1 MPLNSNILLIT
12 DFYTSILPSAI
23 QSNVNASKTTAATPI
38 NILTIKTAF
47 SIPEPRQRT
56 SHRRARNRDY
66 CPVLMPGQP
75 ATHAGNRSRNA
86 KCVTFNVLLRYT
98 LPMPR
103 TKVSTLNLR
112 INPAVKR
119 AIRQAAALEHRSIAN
134 MVEVLIRRHCDD
146 TGIVISDS
154 QTDPT
159 NGEADG

>member
-1 MPLNSNILLIT
+1 
-12 DFYTSILPSAI
+12 
-23 QSNVNASKTTAATPI
+23 
-38 NILTIKTAF
+38 
-47 SIPEPRQRT
+47 
-56 SHRRARNRDY
+56 
-66 CPVLMPGQP
+66 
-75 ATHAGNRSRNA
+75 
-86 KCVTFNVLLRYT
+86 
-98 LPMPR
+98 MPR